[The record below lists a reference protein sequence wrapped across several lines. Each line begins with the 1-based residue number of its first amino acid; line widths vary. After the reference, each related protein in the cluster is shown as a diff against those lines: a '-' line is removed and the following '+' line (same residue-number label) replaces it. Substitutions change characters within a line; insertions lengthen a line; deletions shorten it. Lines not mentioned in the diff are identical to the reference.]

1 MDDCTYYRLVNSC
14 VDHFLEVLGPRL
26 DRWAET
32 KARRWKDDVEDEQ
45 VIEDEGHALWQ
56 ARTLRR
62 FKLAKLFEQVM
73 AAFLR
78 DENCTQ
84 TDFAAVLTRAH
95 AEGALGKESLGSLV
109 IETMTAVDD
118 FESFTNFMNN
128 AVGGEDEDDSD
139 GAPENTAVQDGEEES
154 KRCRLESDGSDGSNE
169 GAADTAARR
178 RRK

>member
-1 MDDCTYYRLVNSC
+1 MDDSTYCRLVNSC

-32 KARRWKDDVEDEQ
+32 KARRWKDNVEDEQ
-45 VIEDEGHALWQ
+45 VIEDEGHAHWQ
-56 ARTLRR
+56 FEDHQDFR
-62 FKLAKLFEQVM
+62 KLFEQVM

-84 TDFAAVLTRAH
+84 ADFAAVLTRAQ
-95 AEGALGKESLGSLV
+95 AEVALGKESLGSLV

-118 FESFTNFMNN
+118 FESFTSFMNN
-128 AVGGEDEDDSD
+128 AVAGEHEDNSD
-139 GAPENTAVQDGEEES
+139 AAPEIAAVQDGEEES
-154 KRCRLESDGSDGSNE
+154 KRCQLESDSSDGSNE

>member
-1 MDDCTYYRLVNSC
+1 MDDCTYTRLVNSC

-32 KARRWKDDVEDEQ
+32 KARRWKENVEDEK
-45 VIEDEGHALWQ
+45 VIEDEGHAHWQ
-56 ARTLRR
+56 ARTLGR
-62 FKLAKLFEQVM
+62 FNLAHFMKLFEQVM
-73 AAFLR
+73 AVFLR

-84 TDFAAVLTRAH
+84 ADFAAVLTRAH

-128 AVGGEDEDDSD
+128 AVAGEDEDDSD
-139 GAPENTAVQDGEEES
+139 DAHGSAAIPDGEEEG
-154 KRCRLESDGSDGSNE
+154 KRCRLESEGSEGSNE
-169 GAADTAARR
+169 GTAARG

>member
-1 MDDCTYYRLVNSC
+1 MNDCTYNRLVNSC
-14 VDHFLEVLGPRL
+14 VDHFLEVLGPQL

-32 KARRWKDDVEDEQ
+32 KASRWKDNVEDEQ
-45 VIEDEGHALWQ
+45 AIEDEGHTHWQ
-56 ARTLRR
+56 ARTLKR

-84 TDFAAVLTRAH
+84 ADFAAVLTRAH
-95 AEGALGKESLGSLV
+95 AEGAHGKESLGSLV

-128 AVGGEDEDDSD
+128 AVAGEHEDNSD
-139 GAPENTAVQDGEEES
+139 AAPEIAAVQDGEEES
-154 KRCRLESDGSDGSNE
+154 KRCQLESDSSDGCNE

>member
-1 MDDCTYYRLVNSC
+1 
-14 VDHFLEVLGPRL
+14 
-26 DRWAET
+26 
-32 KARRWKDDVEDEQ
+32 
-45 VIEDEGHALWQ
+45 
-56 ARTLRR
+56 
-62 FKLAKLFEQVM
+62 M

-84 TDFAAVLTRAH
+84 ADFAAVLTRAH

-109 IETMTAVDD
+109 IETMTAVDE

-128 AVGGEDEDDSD
+128 TVAGEHEDNSD
-139 GAPENTAVQDGEEES
+139 GAPDYTTVQDGEEES

-169 GAADTAARR
+169 GAADTAVRS